1 MASYIEIADINLQYL
16 LWPGLMVFI
25 GILLM
30 FDTGIFRRFRYLK
43 ITLLLSLMLVAAHLL
58 SIPWYSL
65 PDHVLLMIIAA
76 LVLSGV
82 LFPLF
87 GNPFDLD
94 RHLSPLVDDIEEYV
108 MLVYRHARRVI
119 ILLVGSTVVVVGIV
133 MLVTPAPAI
142 LVIPIG
148 LSILA
153 IEFAWARRWLMQ
165 FRKTVEDLQHKILEK
180 IKSSD
185 KKDHSDQP

>member
-1 MASYIEIADINLQYL
+1 MASFNEIADINLQYL

-30 FDTGIFRRFRYLK
+30 FDIGIFRRFRYLK
-43 ITLLLSLMLVAAHLL
+43 ITLLLSLLLVAAHLL

-65 PDHVLLMIIAA
+65 PDHVLLIIIAV

-82 LFPLF
+82 LFPLL
-87 GNPFDLD
+87 GNPFDIE
-94 RHLSPLVDDIEEYV
+94 RHLSPLVDDIEEYAL
-108 MLVYRHARRVI
+108 LVYKHARRVI
-119 ILLVGSTVVVVGIV
+119 ILLVGSTVVVIGIA

-148 LSILA
+148 LGILA
-153 IEFAWARRWLMQ
+153 IEFAWARRWLLK
-165 FRKTVEDLQHKILEK
+165 FRKTMDDLQQKILQK
-180 IKSSD
+180 IKSSN
-185 KKDHSDQP
+185 KKDDHPLP

>member
-1 MASYIEIADINLQYL
+1 MASFIEIADINLQYL
-16 LWPGLMVFI
+16 LWPGLMLFI

-43 ITLLLSLMLVAAHLL
+43 ITLLLSLLLVAAHLL
-58 SIPWYSL
+58 SIPWYAF
-65 PDHVLLMIIAA
+65 PDHVLLIIIAT

-82 LFPLF
+82 LFPLL
-87 GNPFDLD
+87 GNPFDIE

-119 ILLVGSTVVVVGIV
+119 ILLVGSTVVVIGIA
-133 MLVTPAPAI
+133 MIVTPAPAI

-153 IEFAWARRWLMQ
+153 LEFAWARRWLLH
-165 FRKTVEDLQHKILEK
+165 FRKTMEDLQRKFLEK

-185 KKDHSDQP
+185 KKDDSTR

>member
-1 MASYIEIADINLQYL
+1 MASFIEIADISLQYL
-16 LWPGLMVFI
+16 LWPGLMLFI

-43 ITLLLSLMLVAAHLL
+43 ITLLLSLLLMVAHLL
-58 SIPWYSL
+58 AIPWYSF
-65 PDHVLLMIIAA
+65 PDHVLLIIIAV

-82 LFPLF
+82 LLPLI
-87 GNPFDLD
+87 GNPFDID
-94 RHLSPLVDDIEEYV
+94 RHLLPLVDDIEEYV

-119 ILLVGSTVVVVGIV
+119 ILLVGSTVVVIGIA
-133 MLVTPAPAI
+133 MIVTPAPAI

-153 IEFAWARRWLMQ
+153 IEFAWARRWLLH
-165 FRKTVEDLQHKILEK
+165 FRKTMEDLQRKFLEK

-185 KKDHSDQP
+185 KKDDSTQ

>member
-1 MASYIEIADINLQYL
+1 MASFNEIADINLQYL

-30 FDTGIFRRFRYLK
+30 FDIGIFRRFRYLK
-43 ITLLLSLMLVAAHLL
+43 ITLLLSLLLVAAHLL

-65 PDHVLLMIIAA
+65 PDHVLLIIIAV

-82 LFPLF
+82 LFPLL
-87 GNPFDLD
+87 GNPFDIE
-94 RHLSPLVDDIEEYV
+94 RHLSPLVEDIEEYAL
-108 MLVYRHARRVI
+108 LVYKHARRVI
-119 ILLVGSTVVVVGIV
+119 ILLVGSTVVVIGIA

-148 LSILA
+148 LGILA
-153 IEFAWARRWLMQ
+153 IEFAWARRWLLK
-165 FRKTVEDLQHKILEK
+165 FRKTMDDLQQKILQK
-180 IKSSD
+180 IKSSN
-185 KKDHSDQP
+185 KKDDHPLP

>member
-1 MASYIEIADINLQYL
+1 MASFNEIADINLQYL

-43 ITLLLSLMLVAAHLL
+43 ITLLLSLLLVAAHLL

-65 PDHVLLMIIAA
+65 PDHVLLIIIAV

-82 LFPLF
+82 LFPLL
-87 GNPFDLD
+87 GNPFDIE
-94 RHLSPLVDDIEEYV
+94 RHLSPLVEDIEEYAL
-108 MLVYRHARRVI
+108 LVYKHARRVI
-119 ILLVGSTVVVVGIV
+119 ILLVGSTVVVIGIA

-153 IEFAWARRWLMQ
+153 IEFAWARRWLLK
-165 FRKTVEDLQHKILEK
+165 FRKTMEDLQQKILEK

-185 KKDHSDQP
+185 KKDDHPSP